1 MTMLK
6 AIPKNNIP
14 VYSIESAI
22 HSLKQLITH
31 RIKSYFNDTEFNL
44 HEWQNENADD
54 TLFRQGIQEQFPNI
68 QNTEEWI
75 ILMLALTPHITPGF
89 FESIIVEN
97 LQGGG
102 DFPEFGGVKGTSHRS
117 MLPTGETAQF
127 ILAGNNIEERLK
139 ISHYFSQEH
148 FFGNNNLLWLES
160 VREGEPVMSGRIILS
175 EDYIDKILYN
185 KESAPRF
192 GIDFPAKKI
201 TTSMNWS
208 DLVLSDYT
216 GAQVAD
222 IKTWMEHNPRLLD
235 DENLKRKIKPGYR
248 VLFYGP
254 PGTGKTLTATLI
266 GKEYGK
272 EVYRIDLSQVVSKF
286 IGETEKNLERVFEKA
301 AHKNWILFFD
311 EADALFGKRTN
322 VQSAHD
328 KYANQEIAY
337 LLQRVEDY
345 NGLIILASNFKNNID
360 DAFLRRFHSIVH
372 FPLPDQHDR
381 AILWQKSLPLFP
393 APSPEIDFDNLSRQY
408 ELTGADILNII
419 HYAALRALQN
429 KNKQIS
435 KKDLLEG
442 IRREFRKQDKTMAV

>member
-1 MTMLK
+1 MLHSVSK
-6 AIPKNNIP
+6 NTPSSYAIQSAIDELRQLVSNRIQSHFNQQSFSLEQWASQTYNNCIFNEDNGNHIPK
-14 VYSIESAI
+14 
-22 HSLKQLITH
+22 ITVAQ
-31 RIKSYFNDTEFNL
+31 
-44 HEWQNENADD
+44 EWV
-54 TLFRQGIQEQFPNI
+54 
-68 QNTEEWI
+68 
-75 ILMLALTPHITPGF
+75 ILMLALAPHIVPGF

-381 AILWQKSLPLFP
+381 AILWKKSLPLFP
-393 APSPEIDFDNLSRQY
+393 APSPEIDFDDLSRQY

-429 KNKQIS
+429 KNKQIA